1 MRPIVTRGGSMVCRS
16 VIVVSPEKMTE
27 LIEKPFGMWTQVGTG
42 KDVLDEVKI
51 GASWRTRLNQPC
63 VTAMRSYV
71 KQVLSKTT
79 RKDGSGYIT

>member
-1 MRPIVTRGGSMVCRS
+1 MVCRS

-27 LIEKPFGMWTQVGTG
+27 LIEKPFGMWTRVGTG

-63 VTAMRSYV
+63 VTAMRSYI
-71 KQVLSKTT
+71 KYY
-79 RKDGSGYIT
+79 RKRLVRTAVATSHN